1 MPFRAT
7 LTSGP
12 LVPGMVTPDPMA
24 SPRSGAKDE
33 TGSRV
38 AIMRRRL
45 ARRAHRHG
53 LALIDI
59 SPERALR
66 WLGVAAWLAPAFG
79 EEHRDFLRVLR
90 GGADRW
96 RAVER
101 ARQLVA
107 RFADSPDAWL
117 LLGEAYLGVY
127 RQPEAL
133 SAFEQAL
140 AIEER
145 ADAALAAGGIYR
157 RLGRHVDAA
166 ARFARAHAAG
176 GGPDALLENARSLS
190 AAGDR
195 AAATDALDL
204 WASLVP
210 DGRKRAS
217 VLRKELGLGRAKRVR
232 RTTGSAPLPSHPG
245 DEQSGIAQ

>member
-7 LTSGP
+7 LTSTP
-12 LVPGMVTPDPMA
+12 IVPGMVAPDPMA
-24 SPRSGAKDE
+24 SPPPPAANDRSG
-33 TGSRV
+33 SRLAV
-38 AIMRRRL
+38 MRRRL
-45 ARRAHRHG
+45 ARRAHRRG
-53 LALIDI
+53 LSLIDA

-66 WLGVAAWLAPAFG
+66 WLGVAAWLAPSFG
-79 EEHRDFLRVLR
+79 DEHRDFLRVLR
-90 GGADRW
+90 DGADRW

-101 ARQLVA
+101 ARQLVT
-107 RFADSPDAWL
+107 RFADSADAWL
-117 LLGEAYLGVY
+117 LLGESYLGVY

-166 ARFARAHAAG
+166 ARYARAHAAG

-195 AAATDALDL
+195 AAAIEALAL
-204 WASLVP
+204 WATLVP
-210 DGRKRAS
+210 GGQERAAVVRS
-217 VLRKELGLGRAKRVR
+217 ELGLAR
-232 RTTGSAPLPSHPG
+232 S
-245 DEQSGIAQ
+245 

>member
-12 LVPGMVTPDPMA
+12 LVPGMVTPDPTA
-24 SPRSGAKDE
+24 SPRSTAKE
-33 TGSRV
+33 EPGSRL
-38 AIMRRRL
+38 AMMRRRL
-45 ARRAHRHG
+45 AQRAHRHG
-53 LALIDI
+53 LALIEF

-66 WLGVAAWLAPAFG
+66 WLGVAAWLAPSFG

-90 GGADRW
+90 SGPDRW
-96 RAVER
+96 RTVDR

-107 RFADSPDAWL
+107 RFGDSVDAWL

-176 GGPDALLENARSLS
+176 AGPDALLENARSLT

-195 AAATDALDL
+195 EAATDALDM
-204 WASLVP
+204 WATLVP
-210 DGRKRAS
+210 DGRKRAA
-217 VLRKELGLGRAKRVR
+217 VVRKELGLGRAKRGR
-232 RTTGSAPLPSHPG
+232 RATGSAPLPSYPG
-245 DEQSGIAQ
+245 DEEGGIAQ

>member
-1 MPFRAT
+1 
-7 LTSGP
+7 
-12 LVPGMVTPDPMA
+12 
-24 SPRSGAKDE
+24 
-33 TGSRV
+33 
-38 AIMRRRL
+38 MRRRL
-45 ARRAHRHG
+45 ARRAHRRG
-53 LALIDI
+53 LALIDV

-66 WLGVAAWLAPAFG
+66 WLGVAAWLAPSFG
-79 EEHRDFLRVLR
+79 DEHRDFLRVLR
-90 GGADRW
+90 DGADRW

-101 ARQLVA
+101 GRRLVA
-107 RFADSPDAWL
+107 RFADSADAWL

-166 ARFARAHAAG
+166 ARYARAHAAG

-195 AAATDALDL
+195 QAAIEALAMWATLVPGGRERAAAVQA
-204 WASLVP
+204 
-210 DGRKRAS
+210 
-217 VLRKELGLGRAKRVR
+217 ELGLV
-232 RTTGSAPLPSHPG
+232 SS
-245 DEQSGIAQ
+245 

>member
-24 SPRSGAKDE
+24 SPPPAARDG
-33 TGSRV
+33 TGSRLAV
-38 AIMRRRL
+38 MRRRL
-45 ARRAHRHG
+45 ARRAHRRG
-53 LALIDI
+53 LALIEI
-59 SPERALR
+59 APERALR
-66 WLGVAAWLAPAFG
+66 WLGVAAWLAPSFG
-79 EEHRDFLRVLR
+79 DEHRDFLRVLS
-90 GGADRW
+90 GGPDRW

-101 ARQLVA
+101 ARHLVS
-107 RFADSPDAWL
+107 RFDDSADAWL

-176 GGPDALLENARSLS
+176 GGPDALLENARSLT

-195 AAATDALDL
+195 QAAVAALDM

-210 DGRKRAS
+210 SGQERADA
-217 VLRKELGLGRAKRVR
+217 VREELGLTRGEKTVR
-232 RTTGSAPLPSHPG
+232 RGT
-245 DEQSGIAQ
+245 